1 MARQHHEARLRAPM
15 RETFEALV
23 GVLAKGRWAAEY
35 LLEPGGPL
43 PKAGLRYEQQ
53 RPTVLRRGR
62 VVECLPPVSITL
74 VETLLDPPCCVR
86 LRLRWRLEPGEC
98 FSLVLLDASFDL
110 KGGAALRR
118 GHWNE
123 RIRGHC
129 GRMLKAVEAAVTAE
143 ARQRAAS
150 GTSGHSQGST
160 IMTAAKISPASGK
173 PTLR

>member
-1 MARQHHEARLRAPM
+1 MRQHHAARLGAPM

-35 LLEPGGPL
+35 LFDPDAPL

-74 VETLLDPPCCVR
+74 VETLLDAPCRVR
-86 LRLRWRLEPGEC
+86 LRLRWRLEPVDVA
-98 FSLVLLDASFDL
+98 SLVLLDARFDL
-110 KGGAALRR
+110 KGAAALRR

-129 GRMLKAVEAAVTAE
+129 TRMLRAVEAAVTAG
-143 ARQRAAS
+143 AGQRGAS
-150 GTSGHSQGST
+150 GTSGHSQGRMS
-160 IMTAAKISPASGK
+160 MTVAKITAASGK
-173 PTLR
+173 PTLK